1 MWVFKGREFYN
12 NSSKKWLRNNDNV
25 MHSTHNEEKSVVE
38 EKAVDFVIC
47 RNTRM
52 DMRLYYQVEV

>member
-25 MHSTHNEEKSVVE
+25 MHSIHNEEKSVVE

-47 RNTRM
+47 QNTRM
-52 DMRLYYQVEV
+52 DMRLCYQVEV